1 MNYPPENF
9 SYFANELFWGPPKI
23 NKYVPPQFRQVY
35 NNQQV
40 VCYRP
45 VVYYPVQQ
53 RYYHPVVQ
61 VNYSPVHSPVHS
73 PVYSPAQYVQPYQLF
88 SVPEQVNNLPKPRFE
103 PNLEPRF
110 EPVPEPRFEPVPE
123 HKTEQINSPR
133 SDLSSGASPY
143 SPRSEASE
151 NPVLEESFFSLGE
164 DFELEKKPKKIKV
177 YRRKK

>member
-73 PVYSPAQYVQPYQLF
+73 PVYSPAQYVQPYHLF
-88 SVPEQVNNLPKPRFE
+88 SVPEQVNNLP
-103 PNLEPRF
+103 
-110 EPVPEPRFEPVPE
+110 EPVPEP
-123 HKTEQINSPR
+123 KTEQINSPR

-164 DFELEKKPKKIKV
+164 DFELENKPKKIKS